1 LLAGK
6 IAGTLQSTGKIFMA
20 KNMRGCRWILVLSPS
35 QLGLPSESIH
45 EFREKISIPV
55 LYIKIV
61 DEIDESS
68 VAFNSLADVRGTLLV
83 PFYANLTVQYC
94 TYCNAYT
101 VPVSIFF
108 ISSIQTLPVF
118 LECIRW
124 QAGRERREFFP
135 EPVSKDGVSTL
146 FLLKPLIFY
155 KPVSK
160 FLQWFTYREW
170 TYQILFLR

>member
-55 LYIKIV
+55 LYIKMV

-108 ISSIQTLPVF
+108 YIVNSNPTRLPRMHP
-118 LECIRW
+118 L
-124 QAGRERREFFP
+124 AGWEGEA
-135 EPVSKDGVSTL
+135 G
-146 FLLKPLIFY
+146 IF
-155 KPVSK
+155 S
-160 FLQWFTYREW
+160 
-170 TYQILFLR
+170 